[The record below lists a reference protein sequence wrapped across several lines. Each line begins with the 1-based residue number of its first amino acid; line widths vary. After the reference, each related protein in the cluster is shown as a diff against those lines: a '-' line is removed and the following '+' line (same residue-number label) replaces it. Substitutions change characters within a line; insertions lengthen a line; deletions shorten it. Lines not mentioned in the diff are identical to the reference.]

1 LTATEDGFNEG
12 LSGAAGVAP
21 SATWPV
27 RPPEPVAVIVVVFDA
42 PPATSVR
49 KYLSAVRASAG
60 PRTIMT
66 ILVE

>member
-1 LTATEDGFNEG
+1 LTATEAGVSEG
-12 LSGAAGVAP
+12 LSGVAGVAP

-49 KYLSAVRASAG
+49 KCLSAARASAG
-60 PRTIMT
+60 PGTIMT

>member
-1 LTATEDGFNEG
+1 MTATEAGFNEG
-12 LSGAAGVAP
+12 VSGVAGVAP

-42 PPATSVR
+42 PPATSVT

-60 PRTIMT
+60 PGTIMT
-66 ILVE
+66 IVVE